1 MGKRKRKKKKQ
12 WICLGTIIVVLAIV
26 LAILIFQKLQLDN
39 EEDTGAQDSSVEQG
53 DEMEEE
59 NVTVLYRS
67 QEIEV
72 YSFFPSSAVNVDSM
86 SEFVDNVA
94 SIEFKNISGTYLER
108 CEIQVIADNGVTY
121 QFVAEEI
128 AANMEVIAFET
139 SSKTISDATEV
150 ANIEGTAITGTDENL
165 LEDQVKVTEEEME
178 VTITNTGEQDLEH
191 VVIVCHC
198 VMDDVSY
205 GGSKYEYEVESLA
218 SGETKVIKAIDCYFG
233 QAKAVR
239 VFVR

>member
-1 MGKRKRKKKKQ
+1 MGKKKRKQKKQ
-12 WICLGTIIVVLAIV
+12 LVCLGTILFVLVIV
-26 LAILIFQKLQLDN
+26 LAILIFQRLQSDD
-39 EEDTGAQDSSVEQG
+39 EQDTVAQDSLLEQG
-53 DEMEEE
+53 DTAAQGD
-59 NVTVLYRS
+59 VTVLYRS

-72 YSFFPSSAVNVDSM
+72 YSFFPSSVVNVDSS

-94 SIEFKNISGTYLER
+94 SIEFKNISGTYLES
-108 CEIQVIADNGVTY
+108 CEIEVTAKNGETY
-121 QFVAEEI
+121 QFIAEEI
-128 AANMEVIAFET
+128 AADMELIAFET
-139 SSKTISDATEV
+139 TSKTMSEEIEA
-150 ANIEGTAITGTDENL
+150 ANIECTATKGTAENL
-165 LEDQVKVTEEEME
+165 LGSQIEVTEDEMQ

-218 SGETKVIKAIDCYFG
+218 SGETKTIEAIDCYFG